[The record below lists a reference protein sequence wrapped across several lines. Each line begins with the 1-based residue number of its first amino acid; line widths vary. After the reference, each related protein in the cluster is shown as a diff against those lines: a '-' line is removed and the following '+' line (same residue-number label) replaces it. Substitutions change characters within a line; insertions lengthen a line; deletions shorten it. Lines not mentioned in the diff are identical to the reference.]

1 MGNMVNESG
10 ILIATGLKR
19 KKYLINSSKFS
30 EVDAAGCPLVGQ
42 IGVNNKLLAYIIYN
56 YLRRFSLFSKHDGY
70 TIAVQLYKLMDDN
83 TYKNIK
89 R

>member
-10 ILIATGLKR
+10 ILIATGLTR
-19 KKYLINSSKFS
+19 KKYLIISSMFG

-56 YLRRFSLFSKHDGY
+56 YLRRFSLKYDGY
-70 TIAVQLYKLMDDN
+70 TIAVQLYKLLDDN